1 MFVEINEFADFHKN
15 FGLRNAAET
24 VAEKICKAMDQTNR
38 TTQETTILNIAP
50 SISQPESLSVQ
61 LLNYSQ
67 VGDI

>member
-50 SISQPESLSVQ
+50 ITSARVIVGSAPQ
-61 LLNYSQ
+61 LFPRW
-67 VGDI
+67 